1 MEYIYKI
8 IFGVLGGYLTYYV
21 INMGIKRALSKETN
35 GKLYFGGYLF
45 IWAIIFTVSTV
56 AMIWVLFY
64 TNHGGQEIAITLLIA
79 MFGLSAIYMWI
90 EYIWTKGFFDNDE
103 IHFKSLWRG
112 NRCYSW
118 SKLVS
123 VKYNESLYWYVL
135 KFSDNKTIRLSV
147 YLNGH
152 GDLLNK
158 IENMGYSF

>member
-8 IFGVLGGYLTYYV
+8 IFGILGGYLTYYV
-21 INMGIKRALSKETN
+21 INIGIKRANSIETN

-45 IWAIIFTVSTV
+45 VWAVIFTIST
-56 AMIWVLFY
+56 AGMIWVLFY

-79 MFGLSAIYMWI
+79 MFGLSAMYMWA
-90 EYIWTKGFFDNDE
+90 EFIWTNGYFDKEE
-103 IHFKSLWRG
+103 IHFKSIWRG
-112 NRCYSW
+112 SRRYSW
-118 SKLVS
+118 SELVS

-152 GDLLNK
+152 GDLLNGLK
-158 IENMGYSF
+158 NMGYSF